1 MTESPPTM
9 PDEATVLA
17 ALRTVNDPEVGMNVV
32 DLGLVYGLTI
42 EPGRVAVDLTM
53 TTPAC
58 PLGEMITDDARRALT
73 AVTPQGTT
81 VEVRLVWEPAWSPQ
95 RMSVEA
101 RRRFGWE

>member
-1 MTESPPTM
+1 MTESLAAM
-9 PDEATVLA
+9 PDEAAVQA

-58 PLGEMITDDARRALT
+58 PLGEMITDDARRALK
-73 AVTPQGTT
+73 AVTPPGTAI
-81 VEVRLVWEPAWSPQ
+81 EVRLVWKPAWSPQ
-95 RMSVEA
+95 RMSAEA